1 MSKVRLKLKCGK
13 NEALDF
19 IAAAEA
25 DGIEKARCDDE
36 GVEIRLTKEEGGV
49 RVVEYVFRGEV
60 SDDEISGTFVRPD
73 PRRED
78 IPGPL
83 KSALIVTL
91 CIIIF
96 AALFAAVYL
105 GVLLFAH
112 SPALALYIALPV
124 FATIIAAGTV
134 IGIITGNER
143 RQLGR
148 LKAFL
153 LPVAGGDNKTKR

>member
-78 IPGPL
+78 IPGPVL
-83 KSALIVTL
+83 SSLLLLVVRKYPPLGGASTYTTFRHAIFPAFFKIFPKFFRENFSGREKAAILRGTICGLSAKESKLIPRPQGRPRGS
-91 CIIIF
+91 C
-96 AALFAAVYL
+96 
-105 GVLLFAH
+105 
-112 SPALALYIALPV
+112 
-124 FATIIAAGTV
+124 AT
-134 IGIITGNER
+134 
-143 RQLGR
+143 
-148 LKAFL
+148 
-153 LPVAGGDNKTKR
+153 D